1 MFKKKDFGYVTMT
14 FLERNGFW
22 MKNLFV
28 EKRILIPR
36 MTCVGRKGT
45 TCYAT

>member
-14 FLERNGFW
+14 FLEGNEFW
-22 MKNLFV
+22 MKNLFL

-36 MTCVGRKGT
+36 MTCGGSKGT